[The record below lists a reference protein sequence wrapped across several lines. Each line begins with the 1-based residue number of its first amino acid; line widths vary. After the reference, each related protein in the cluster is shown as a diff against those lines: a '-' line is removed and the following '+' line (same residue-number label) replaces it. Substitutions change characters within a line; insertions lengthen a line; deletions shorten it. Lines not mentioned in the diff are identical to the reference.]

1 MIAHYRKMF
10 AYNFWANQLFI
21 DCLDKAT
28 VANAKSF
35 LLMSHL
41 LTAEEVWLCRLQ
53 GREAPLQRLWKEYP
67 IGELQQKTEERKADW
82 ETFLKNIEEAKL
94 RAPIQYKDSRGQT
107 FTTEIGDVLN
117 HVINH
122 STYHRAQMAFLFR
135 QELIEPPATDYI
147 LYIRQQPL
155 KGGGAAM

>member
-1 MIAHYRKMF
+1 MIAHYHTMF
-10 AYNFWANQLFI
+10 AYNYWANRLFT

-53 GREAPLQRLWKEYP
+53 RREAPLQRLWNEYP
-67 IGELQQKTEERKADW
+67 IEELQQKTEERKAGW
-82 ETFLKNIEEAKL
+82 ETFLKSMEEATL
-94 RAPIQYKDSRGQT
+94 RTPIQYQNSQSQT
-107 FTTEIGDVLN
+107 FTTEVRDVLN

-122 STYHRAQMAFLFR
+122 STYHRAQMAFLLR
-135 QELIEPPATDYI
+135 QELIEPPPTDYI
-147 LYIRQQPL
+147 LYIRQ
-155 KGGGAAM
+155 

>member
-1 MIAHYRKMF
+1 M
-10 AYNFWANQLFI
+10 

-53 GREAPLQRLWKEYP
+53 GREAPLQWLWKEYP
-67 IGELQQKTEERKADW
+67 MGELQQKAEERKRDW
-82 ETFLKNIEEAKL
+82 EMYLQRIEEATL
-94 RAPIQYKDSRGQT
+94 NRPVQYKDSRGQI
-107 FTTEIGDVLN
+107 FTTQVGDVLN
-117 HVINH
+117 QVINH
-122 STYHRAQMAFLFR
+122 STYHRAQMALLFR

-147 LYIRQQPL
+147 LYTRQQPL
-155 KGGGAAM
+155 TGDGAAV